1 MVKKQTK
8 EESIRSRMTGG
19 KSMTKDI
26 FESIRE
32 EIKNE
37 PYANHMGIRLRDI
50 GPGYAVMETRY
61 SEKMTNFVGLVH
73 GGAIF
78 SLIDEAF
85 SAASNSHG
93 TVAVALNLNVTFL
106 ASPAINSLLVVEAK
120 EESRNKRIATYSIE
134 VVQKDDDGDR
144 KIASCQAVV
153 YRKDKK
159 LAFLEKG
166 VK

>member
-1 MVKKQTK
+1 MA
-8 EESIRSRMTGG
+8 
-19 KSMTKDI
+19 KDI
-26 FESIRE
+26 FESIKEAIRD
-32 EIKNE
+32 E
-37 PYANHMGIRLRDI
+37 PYANRMGIRLLDV

-106 ASPAINSLLVVEAK
+106 ASPAINSLLVVEAR
-120 EESRNKRIATYSIE
+120 EESRSKRIATYRIE
-134 VVQKDDDGDR
+134 VVQKEDDGDR
-144 KIASCQAVV
+144 KIASCQALV
-153 YRKDKK
+153 YRKDQR
-159 LAFLEKG
+159 LSFLEEETT
-166 VK
+166 